1 MNVTFD
7 TNVLISATQ
16 WNNSVSH
23 KLLLLLVEKEI
34 SIFTTESI
42 LEEFSEV
49 LCRSFRYSKEEATEL
64 VEILLGF
71 LHVIQPVV
79 SLQVVI
85 RDPDDDKILECAV
98 SSHSEFIV
106 TYDKDLLDF
115 KNFQGI
121 KILKP
126 DEFLRLLS

>member
-1 MNVTFD
+1 MKVTFD

-16 WNNSVSH
+16 WNTSVSH
-23 KLLLLLVEKEI
+23 KLLLLLMEKEI

-49 LCRSFRYSKEEATEL
+49 LCRNFRYSKEEATKL
-64 VEILLGF
+64 IEILLGF
-71 LHVIQPVV
+71 LYVIRPVI
-79 SLQVVI
+79 SLHVVI

-106 TYDKDLLDF
+106 TYDKDLLDLVEYQ
-115 KNFQGI
+115 KI
-121 KILKP
+121 KIIKP
-126 DEFLRLLS
+126 DVLLRLLS

>member
-85 RDPDDDKILECAV
+85 RDPR
-98 SSHSEFIV
+98 SEEH
-106 TYDKDLLDF
+106 TSEL
-115 KNFQGI
+115 Q
-121 KILKP
+121 
-126 DEFLRLLS
+126 S

>member
-23 KLLLLLVEKEI
+23 KLLLLLIEKEI
-34 SIFTTESI
+34 SIFTTEVI

-64 VEILLGF
+64 VGILLGF
-71 LHVIQPVV
+71 LCVIRPVV
-79 SLQVVI
+79 SLHVVI

-98 SSHSEFIV
+98 SSHSEFIEV
-106 TYDKDLLDF
+106 QLVH
-115 KNFQGI
+115 
-121 KILKP
+121 
-126 DEFLRLLS
+126 